1 MISSTNY
8 SSMQVIKQNLGIE
21 VDAKKLKVSFQFLLD
36 DLSIKVKGSRSFDN
50 TATGF
55 KCLAEWL
62 TKKRVDELPVHL
74 TMEATGVYYEHLA
87 YDFHTRS
94 SFVVHVVLPNV
105 SKAFLKSLN
114 LKSKTDEVD
123 AKGLGRMGLE
133 RQLSVWQPMSTQM
146 RQLRKLV
153 RERLHLLKEKTM
165 VCNQLH
171 AERTSYGCSQ
181 SSLQRYED
189 RLAFLDEQIE
199 AIEKELHQTV
209 KKDKDLQER
218 IDNVCTAKGLGF
230 ITVIGVVA
238 EMNGFTLFN
247 NRNQVVSYTGYDVV
261 EKESGTSVRG
271 RSRISKKGNSYV
283 RQMLFMAAMSA
294 AVHDDHHKAYYQR
307 IVEKTSLK
315 MKANVAIQRK
325 LLLLIYALF
334 KNNVPYDPKHHL
346 KLREKLK
353 PKNNPKSD
361 KMPVVELAQNI
372 KENL

>member
-1 MISSTNY
+1 
-8 SSMQVIKQNLGIE
+8 MQVIKQNLGIE
-21 VDAKKLKVSFQFLLD
+21 VDAKKLKVSFQVLLD

-50 TATGF
+50 TDTGF
-55 KCLAEWL
+55 KSLEEWL
-62 TKKRVDELPVHL
+62 AKKRIGELLVHL

-87 YDFHTRS
+87 YHFHARP

-114 LKSKTDEVD
+114 LKSKTDEID
-123 AKGLGRMGLE
+123 ARGLGRMGLE
-133 RQLSVWQPMSTQM
+133 RQLSAWQPMSTQM

-171 AERTSYGCSQ
+171 AERSSYGCSE
-181 SSLQRYED
+181 SSLQRYEN
-189 RLAFLDEQIE
+189 RLGFLDKQIE
-199 AIEKELHQTV
+199 AIEEELHQTV
-209 KKDKDLQER
+209 EKDEALQER

-238 EMNGFTLFN
+238 EMNGFILFN
-247 NRNQVVSYTGYDVV
+247 NRKQVVSYTGYDVV

-271 RSRISKKGNSYV
+271 RPRISKKGNSYV

-307 IVEKTSLK
+307 IVEKTSIK

-334 KNNVPYDPKHHL
+334 KNNVPYDSNHPMKVRQRL
-346 KLREKLK
+346 KSSEKS
-353 PKNNPKSD
+353 KSD
-361 KMPVVELAQNI
+361 ELTEKELTLNN